1 MEVLINNRQNK
12 HKIPQKRIKQTA
24 RAILNALDCPE
35 AELSILLV
43 DDQQIE
49 KINLEYLNREGP
61 TNVIAFPMREGEF
74 IELAPHLL
82 GDVVIS
88 VETACREANLAG
100 ISLQKRFDQ
109 LLIHGILHLMGY
121 DHEKTQKEARRMEK
135 KSSELMKMLD
145 SAADNL
151 NN

>member
-1 MEVLINNRQNK
+1 
-12 HKIPQKRIKQTA
+12 
-24 RAILNALDCPE
+24 
-35 AELSILLV
+35 
-43 DDQQIE
+43 
-49 KINLEYLNREGP
+49 
-61 TNVIAFPMREGEF
+61 MREGEF